1 MRVFVAVLLSVL
13 GASLVDGRI
22 VSKCEVQEALADLQD
37 PNDPRGFTL
46 DLLAKIVCH
55 VELASGFNTSAVTR
69 LDHERDRRSWGERD
83 DGSGD
88 SSEEKSQRPNGR
100 HKEVHSLY
108 GLFQLSNQ
116 VVCSDGASP
125 SYNICSMSCNNLI
138 DDDLSDDLQC
148 VTKVAGALKKKGF
161 QAKSIDKLKQWF
173 MNIYRQCGNKTSAD
187 LDVCV

>member
-13 GASLVDGRI
+13 GASLVEGRI
-22 VSKCEVQEALADLQD
+22 VTKCEVQEALNGTQGLTQ
-37 PNDPRGFTL
+37 
-46 DLLAKIVCH
+46 DLLAKIVCY

-69 LDHERDRRSWGERD
+69 LDDNES
-83 DGSGD
+83 SD
-88 SSEEKSQRPNGR
+88 SSEEKP
-100 HKEVHSLY
+100 KKVHSLY

-125 SYNICSMSCNNLI
+125 SYNICTMSCNNLI
-138 DDDLSDDLQC
+138 DDTLSDDLQC
-148 VTKVAGALKKKGF
+148 VSKVVGALKKKGF

>member
-1 MRVFVAVLLSVL
+1 MKVFVAVLLSVL
-13 GASLVDGRI
+13 GASLVQGRI

-37 PNDPRGFTL
+37 PNDPRGLTP

-69 LDHERDRRSWGERD
+69 LDHDES
-83 DGSGD
+83 SA
-88 SSEEKSQRPNGR
+88 SSEEKP
-100 HKEVHSLY
+100 KEVHSLY

-116 VVCSDGASP
+116 LVCSDGASP
-125 SYNICSMSCNNLI
+125 SHNICSMSCNSLI

-148 VTKVAGALKKKGF
+148 VSKVAGALKKNGF
-161 QAKSIDKLKQWF
+161 RAKFFENLKQWF

-187 LDVCV
+187 LDVCVQP